1 MHVSTAPARKDL
13 EETLLATLSADAP
26 WSLIEHFANENLIRE
41 SGSEDERGAAQYIS
55 DQLSRFGVEH
65 TVHTPELFLSVP
77 VRSRLVAGGRE
88 FHAKS
93 PAFSISTPPDGLSG
107 EAIFIPDF
115 NASRGADLFDFI
127 PATEDVEVAGK
138 IVVVNGFG
146 GPPPVSFFEER
157 GAIGQIYLNPGE
169 NIHWGICTTIWGAPD
184 LDNYRS
190 QPHTPVLAI
199 NQSDGEALLAQ
210 LAAGETQVT
219 LHTELREGWVEC
231 PCIDAVIRGNEEAER
246 FVLVHGHLD
255 SWDIGIGDNAV
266 GNATLL
272 ELARIFQAQRD
283 QLARSLRVVWWTGHS
298 TGRYGASTW
307 FADRFGLELARHC
320 IAQVNIDSPGCRW
333 ADTYTDVT
341 MMTEASEFACQAI
354 EDASGIPATGARP
367 HQAGDYS
374 FNNIGLSAF
383 FMLLS
388 SMSAELREEKGY
400 YGVGGCGGN
409 IAWHTEDDR
418 LEIADQEVLM
428 RDLRVYTAALQ
439 RVLNN
444 PLHPYDFGA
453 LAQEFAG
460 TLARYSEAAGEQAD
474 FGPAHCALS
483 GLQEAL
489 GELYG
494 AAAGL
499 AGRGVG
505 DTAVRAFN
513 DAQLALARELVP
525 INFTRKGRFRTE
537 PAVPIPQLPDL
548 AAALTVAGT
557 SGHLRN
563 VTKTHLLRGVNRVAW
578 CFEQATA
585 IARRAAAEI
594 SG

>member
-1 MHVSTAPARKDL
+1 MQASYAPTRRDL
-13 EETLLATLSADAP
+13 EEALLDALSPEAP
-26 WSLIEHFANENLIRE
+26 WSLIEHFANQNWIRE
-41 SGSEDERGAAQYIS
+41 SGSEDERKSAQYIS

-93 PAFSISTPPDGLSG
+93 PAFSANTPPEGLTG

-115 NASRGADLFDFI
+115 NASRGADLFDFV
-127 PATEDVEVAGK
+127 PATEDVDVAGK
-138 IVVVNGFG
+138 VVVVNGFG

-190 QPHTPVLAI
+190 QPSTPVLAI
-199 NQSDGEALLAQ
+199 NKSDGEALLAQ
-210 LAAGETQVT
+210 IAAGDTQVT

-231 PCIDAVIRGNEEAER
+231 PCIDAAIRGNEEAER

-272 ELARIFQAQRD
+272 ELARIFQGQRD

-307 FADRFGLELARHC
+307 FADRFGLELARNC
-320 IAQVNIDSPGCRW
+320 VAQVNIDSPGCRW

-341 MMTEASEFACQAI
+341 MMTEARDFACQTI

-388 SMSAELREEKGY
+388 SMSEELRAEKGY

-418 LEIADQEVLM
+418 LEIADQDVLM
-428 RDLRVYTAALQ
+428 RDLRVYAAALQ

-444 PLHPYDFGA
+444 PLHPYDFRA
-453 LAQEFAG
+453 LAEEFAG
-460 TLARYSEAAGEQAD
+460 ILARYGEAAGDNAD
-474 FGPAHCALS
+474 FGPAHCALA
-483 GLQEAL
+483 GLQNAL
-489 GELYG
+489 DELYG
-494 AAAGL
+494 AAEHL
-499 AGRGVG
+499 AGRGIG
-505 DTAVRAFN
+505 DAGVRAFN

-525 INFTRKGRFRTE
+525 INYTRVGRFRTE
-537 PAVPIPQLPDL
+537 PAVPIPELPDL
-548 AAALTVAGT
+548 AAALTVSGT

-563 VTKTHLLRGVNRVAW
+563 VTKTHLMRGVNRVAW
-578 CFEQATA
+578 CFEQSAA
-585 IARRAAAEI
+585 IARRAAADI
-594 SG
+594 AS

>member
-1 MHVSTAPARKDL
+1 MHARYAPARPAA
-13 EETLLATLSADAP
+13 EAGLLAALSPQAP

-41 SGSEDERGAAQYIS
+41 SGSEDERVAAQYIS
-55 DQLSRFGVEH
+55 DELTKFGVEH

-93 PAFSISTPPDGLSG
+93 PAFSTSTPPEGLSG
-107 EAIFIPDF
+107 EAVYIPNF

-127 PATEDVEVAGK
+127 PATEDVDVAGK
-138 IVVVNGFG
+138 VVVVNGFG

-157 GAIGQIYLNPGE
+157 GAIGQISLNPGQ

-190 QPHTPVLAI
+190 QPRAPVLAI
-199 NQSDGEALLAQ
+199 NASDGEALLARI
-210 LAAGETQVT
+210 AAGDTQVT

-272 ELARIFQAQRD
+272 ELARVFQAQRA
-283 QLARSLRVVWWTGHS
+283 QLARTLRVVWWTGHS

-307 FADRFGLELARHC
+307 FADRFGLELARDC

-341 MMTEASEFACQAI
+341 MMSEARDFACQAI

-388 SMSAELREEKGY
+388 SMSNELRAEKGY

-418 LEIADQEVLM
+418 LEIADQDVLM

-439 RVLNN
+439 RALNN
-444 PLHPYDFGA
+444 PLHPYDFRA
-453 LAQEFAG
+453 LADEFAA
-460 TLARYSEAAGEQAD
+460 TLARYDEAAGEDAD
-474 FGPAHCALS
+474 FGPAHCALA
-483 GLQEAL
+483 GLQNAL
-489 GELYG
+489 GELYD
-494 AAAGL
+494 AAGRL
-499 AGRGVG
+499 TNRPIGDAG
-505 DTAVRAFN
+505 VRAFN

-537 PAVPIPQLPDL
+537 PAVPIPELPDL
-548 AAALTVAGT
+548 APALTAGES
-557 SGHLRN
+557 SGHLRK
-563 VTKTHLLRGVNRVAW
+563 VTRTHLMRGVNRVAW
-578 CFEQATA
+578 ACEQSAA
-585 IARRAAAEI
+585 IARRAAADI
-594 SG
+594 AG